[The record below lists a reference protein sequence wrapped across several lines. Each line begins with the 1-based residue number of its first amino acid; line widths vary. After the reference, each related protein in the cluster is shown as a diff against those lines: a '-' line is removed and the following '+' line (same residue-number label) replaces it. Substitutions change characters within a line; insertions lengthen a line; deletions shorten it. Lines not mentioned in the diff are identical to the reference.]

1 VIHHVAHLGRK
12 MLLSKRAP
20 KRDVARPVMT
30 CFIFS
35 ASVSAALHRFLS
47 VEAMPPF
54 ALRVRPGLPIEVDS
68 AVTSACR
75 LSRRSPVRVLS
86 TIPCLR
92 SVAALGTAILMCAT
106 SAWASSNEAALLI
119 EADTGK
125 VLFAENATVPWYP
138 ASITKMMTTYVTLQA
153 VRNKRVTLDSL
164 LTVSSRAALQAP
176 SKMGFKPGS
185 QVTVDN
191 ALKMLMVKSAND
203 MAVVLAEGVSG
214 SVEKFSAEMNQ
225 TSRRLGMTQS
235 NWVNPNGLPA
245 RDQVSSARD
254 LAILGRALL
263 HDFPE
268 YKVYWNLQA
277 IQFGKQV
284 VRNYNTLLGRYEGA
298 DGMKTGFICASGFN
312 LVASATR
319 HGKRLIA
326 VVLGAKSSPYRGAKA
341 AGLLERGF
349 NRGPLAWLTT
359 PLGEV
364 QQLQP
369 INVAPPDLRV
379 EMCGP
384 HRKRPAAES
393 ADDEPSFSG
402 FLLSGLPGGIK
413 PSSLVK
419 ERAGALKIV
428 PVHLGPAKT
437 SIDAHSAEAPAKGT
451 EPRRGKAETN
461 RGRYTAPVPDQ
472 QVPVTAAAVAAA
484 AKPVTAHMPAQAP
497 ALAVLPALRSASPP
511 PPSGVAPLLTDSRSP
526 TLPGAVEVHSPLLN
540 FLPSRR

>member
-1 VIHHVAHLGRK
+1 MR
-12 MLLSKRAP
+12 SSSCN
-20 KRDVARPVMT
+20 T
-30 CFIFS
+30 CSSLFPTS
-35 ASVSAALHRFLS
+35 AS
-47 VEAMPPF
+47 E
-54 ALRVRPGLPIEVDS
+54 
-68 AVTSACR
+68 
-75 LSRRSPVRVLS
+75 VRVDYSSLELLA
-86 TIPCLR
+86 TLW
-92 SVAALGTAILMCAT
+92 AAAILICAN
-106 SAWASSNEAALLI
+106 SAWAASNEAALLI

-138 ASITKMMTTYVTLQA
+138 ASVTKMMTTYVTLQA
-153 VRNKRVTLDSL
+153 VRNKRITLDIL
-164 LTVSSRAALQAP
+164 LTVSARAALQAP

-214 SVEKFSAEMNQ
+214 SVENFSAEMNQ

-245 RDQVSSARD
+245 GDQVSSARD

-263 HDFPE
+263 HHFPE
-268 YKVYWNLQA
+268 YKLYWNLQA
-277 IQFGKQV
+277 IQIGKKV
-284 VRNYNTLLGRYEGA
+284 MRNYNTLLGRYEGA

-319 HGKRLIA
+319 DGKRLIA

-349 NRGPLAWLTT
+349 NRGALSWLT
-359 PLGEV
+359 PSLGAVE
-364 QQLQP
+364 QLQP
-369 INVAPPDLRV
+369 VNVAPPDLRV

-393 ADDEPSFSG
+393 ADDEASFSG
-402 FLLSGLPGGIK
+402 FLLSGLPGGVK

-428 PVHLGPAKT
+428 AVHLGPAKKST
-437 SIDAHSAEAPAKGT
+437 EAHSAEAPAKVT
-451 EPRRGKAETN
+451 ELWRAKPASRRQSNGDP
-461 RGRYTAPVPDQ
+461 Y
-472 QVPVTAAAVAAA
+472 TAAARRSAGPSHRAAVAMA
-484 AKPVTAHMPAQAP
+484 AKPVPVANPRAAHA
-497 ALAVLPALRSASPP
+497 ASR
-511 PPSGVAPLLTDSRSP
+511 PSRGAGVADRTPP
-526 TLPGAVEVHSPLLN
+526 AV
-540 FLPSRR
+540 RRLRAAAN